1 MGKATLRVSPEL
13 WLELLREPGNQ
24 MRRVVVDSDAIPAG
38 ATVVDVRV
46 AYPDVEMVI
55 EADSYVD
62 GQVLRPTCRVAT
74 GEVSDVG

>member
-1 MGKATLRVSPEL
+1 MGRATLRVSPEL

-46 AYPDVEMVI
+46 TYPDVEMVI
-55 EADSYVD
+55 EADAYVD

-74 GEVSDVG
+74 REND

>member
-1 MGKATLRVSPEL
+1 MGRATLRVSPEL

-24 MRRVVVDSDAIPAG
+24 MRRVLVDADAVPVG
-38 ATVVDVRV
+38 ATIVDVRI

-62 GQVLRPTCRVAT
+62 GQVLSPRCRVAV
-74 GEVSDVG
+74 GEVSDVS